1 MFWKFKLKY
10 LLPFLLTVFSISNS
24 QNWQLL
30 GLEDYNIQSIAV
42 HPQHPDTIYVGGYS
56 SSYGFDLFFSTDG
69 GLTWDTLYADRFVT
83 NMAIN
88 PNNHQVM
95 YIADGIIE
103 KTLDGGQNWFRAD
116 SGIYLIEDHTYSLA
130 LDPKF
135 PDTLFAGTTGPF
147 GGELYK
153 TTDGGDFWVDIS
165 NTIGQLH
172 HGITKIAINP
182 FNTQIVLVGT
192 AWSGDVM
199 RTADG
204 GLIWLST
211 GLQLDLVYDI
221 EIDPRDPDIIYAGG
235 FTGGIY
241 KSEDGGI
248 SWLSYNDG
256 LPVSARVLGIEISH
270 TSDQLFLITG
280 DSVYQSR
287 IDPIFWNEFN
297 DGLPAQGLIIK
308 TLKFDS
314 LSSSLYLG
322 TQNGIYIYDVQ
333 TILDDNAYS
342 KPDNFIL
349 YPNYPNPFNS
359 GTTIEFYLPQTS
371 EIKIEIYNLLGQKV
385 KTLWRGQQLA
395 GKHQLHWDGK
405 DNIGREVASGVY
417 LYQLKTDGWRQT
429 KKLILIR

>member
-10 LLPFLLTVFSISNS
+10 LLSFMLTVFSISNS

-56 SSYGFDLFFSTDG
+56 SNYGFDLFFSTDG
-69 GLTWDTLYADRFVT
+69 GLTWDTLYADRSVW
-83 NMAIN
+83 NIVVN
-88 PNNHQVM
+88 PKNPQIM
-95 YIADGIIE
+95 YIADNLIE
-103 KTLDGGQNWFRAD
+103 KTIDGGQHWFSAYN
-116 SGIYLIEDHTYSLA
+116 GIYLIEELVYSIA

-135 PDTLFAGTTGPF
+135 PDTLFAGITGFF

-153 TTDGGDFWVDIS
+153 TVNGGDFWVSIS
-165 NTIGQLH
+165 DTIFQLH
-172 HGITKIAINP
+172 ESISKITINP
-182 FNTQIVLVGT
+182 LNTQIVFVGT
-192 AWSGDVM
+192 GGLGQVM
-199 RTADG
+199 RTNDG
-204 GLIWLST
+204 GLTWLPT

-221 EIDPRDPDIIYAGG
+221 EIDPGDPDIVYAGG

-241 KSEDGGI
+241 KSEDGGV

-270 TSDQLFLITG
+270 TSNQLFLVTG

-314 LSSSLYLG
+314 LSSRLYLG

-359 GTTIEFYLPQTS
+359 GTTIEFYLPKTA

-385 KTLWRGQQLA
+385 RTLWNGRHPAGQYQLR
-395 GKHQLHWDGK
+395 WDGT
-405 DNIGREVASGVY
+405 DEMGREVASGVY
-417 LYQLKTDGWRQT
+417 IYRVQT
-429 KKLILIR
+429 KDFVQSRKMLFLK